1 MPPRKRAART
11 ARRDSTT
18 SGDAVEQLVKDGSTP
33 AEAESAIDH
42 VVASV
47 YVYQPLIEDGSTP
60 TEAESAVDHVVASDP
75 WTDEQETSLF
85 KGMVKWKPVGSFS
98 MFGRREIGECLLA
111 GLH

>member
-18 SGDAVEQLVKDGSTP
+18 SGDAVEQPAEDVSTP
-33 AEAESAIDH
+33 VEAESTGDN
-42 VVASV
+42 VA
-47 YVYQPLIEDGSTP
+47 
-60 TEAESAVDHVVASDP
+60 ASDP

-85 KGMVKWKPVGSFS
+85 KGMIKWKPVGSS
-98 MFGRREIGECLLA
+98 SVVGRRQLGECLLL

>member
-18 SGDAVEQLVKDGSTP
+18 SGDAVEQPAEDASTP
-33 AEAESAIDH
+33 AEAKSARDH
-42 VVASV
+42 VIAS
-47 YVYQPLIEDGSTP
+47 E
-60 TEAESAVDHVVASDP
+60 P

-85 KGMVKWKPVGSFS
+85 KGMIKWKPVGSFS
-98 MFGRREIGECLLA
+98 MFGRHGPGECLLA

>member
-33 AEAESAIDH
+33 AEAESAI
-42 VVASV
+42 V

-60 TEAESAVDHVVASDP
+60 AEAESAIDHIVASDP

-98 MFGRREIGECLLA
+98 MFGRRELGECLLA
-111 GLH
+111 WLH